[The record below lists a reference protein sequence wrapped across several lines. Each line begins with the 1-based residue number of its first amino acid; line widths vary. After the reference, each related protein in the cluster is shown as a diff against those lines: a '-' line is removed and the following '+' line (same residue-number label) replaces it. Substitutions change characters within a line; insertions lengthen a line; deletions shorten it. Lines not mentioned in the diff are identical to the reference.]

1 MASGLVLVAS
11 TSILLLFVAAST
23 NAHNITH
30 ILAGHPSLS
39 TFNHYLTVT
48 HLAAEINRRQ
58 TITVLAVDNSA
69 MSALLSKQLSVE
81 TIKNVLSL
89 HVLVDY
95 FGAKKL
101 HQITGG
107 STLTA
112 SIFQATGSAPGT
124 SGFVNI
130 TDLKAGRVG
139 FGTQDGKLNAFFVKS
154 VFEMPYNISVQQ
166 ISQLLNSDQAEAPA
180 SAPSVNLTAAMNK
193 DCKAFADL
201 LTATKVDTTFNDNV
215 DGGLT
220 VFCPTDSVVKGFMS
234 KYSKLTAVQKEA
246 LLLFHGVPIF
256 QSLQMLKSNNG
267 KVNTLA
273 TDGDGK
279 YQLTVQND
287 GEVIKLQTK
296 IATSKIT
303 GTLVAEDPLA
313 IYKIDKFLQPAEI
326 FDPTSSPAPK
336 SSSSDDGD
344 ADSPNGEPS
353 DDENGALGRGV
364 GSLIVAFSL
373 CFGLL
378 FV

>member
-1 MASGLVLVAS
+1 MAWPLALAIMLVFIAS
-11 TSILLLFVAAST
+11 LSYNTS
-23 NAHNITH
+23 AHNITH

-48 HLAAEINRRQ
+48 HLASEINRRQ
-58 TITVLAVDNSA
+58 TITVLAVDNA
-69 MSALLSKQLSVE
+69 GMSSLLSKQLSVE

-101 HQITGG
+101 HQITDG

-130 TDLKAGRVG
+130 TDLKAGKVG
-139 FGTQDGKLNAFFVKS
+139 FGTEDGKLNAFFVKS
-154 VFEMPYNISVQQ
+154 VFELPYNISVQQ

-193 DCKAFADL
+193 ECKAFADL
-201 LTATKVDTTFNDNV
+201 LIATKTETTFNDNV

-220 VFCPTDSVVKGFMS
+220 VFCPTDSAVKGFKS
-234 KYSKLTAVQKEA
+234 KYNKLTAKQKGA
-246 LLLFHGVPIF
+246 ILLFHGVPLF
-256 QSLQMLKSNNG
+256 QSLQMMKSNNG

-273 TDGDGK
+273 TDGNNK
-279 YQLTVQND
+279 YQFTVQND
-287 GEVIKLQTK
+287 GEVIKLETK

-303 GTLVAEDPLA
+303 GTLVAEEPLA
-313 IYKIDKFLQPAEI
+313 VYKIDKFLQPVEI
-326 FDPTSSPAPK
+326 FDPTASPGPNSSTA
-336 SSSSDDGD
+336 DDGA
-344 ADSPNGEPS
+344 ADSPDGEPS
-353 DDENGALGRGV
+353 DEENGALRSGV
-364 GSLIVAFSL
+364 GLLVVVLSL

-378 FV
+378 SI